1 MKNLLPFIL
10 SVFIVVSCKKD
21 DDVTVP
27 ICSEPTNIQA
37 TSITQNTAVLTWDD
51 ANASATFVIEYGLS
65 GFSIGTGTIVNI
77 NTNNISLSGL
87 DANTSYDVYLQ
98 SVCSVSN
105 LSMQSQVFSF
115 NTLPPLVNPQF
126 LANLSDLN
134 IFSGDL
140 ADLIPS
146 IYTFEYDLVT
156 PLFTDYAHKQRLIAL
171 PPDTS
176 MHFIDNGFP
185 EFPNGTLIAKTF
197 YYNEDD
203 RDESLGRTI
212 IETRVLIKTNNEW
225 ELGNYTWNV
234 AQTEAVLT
242 TESALVPISFI
253 DEDGETKNIDY
264 VIPSASDC
272 FTCHSNAGNETPIGP
287 KLRTMNMNDQLQN
300 LIDMQYLTG
309 ISDVSSIEQLPD
321 WENTSYS
328 REERSR
334 AYFDVNCAHCHS
346 DGGFCE
352 TQSSLRL
359 LWETPFDDTNIYTQ
373 RFSIINRMQTYQQG
387 FSMPYIGTTFIHAE
401 GFELIQSYLN
411 GL

>member
-10 SVFIVVSCKKD
+10 SVFILVSCKKD

>member
-10 SVFIVVSCKKD
+10 SVFILVSCKKD

-253 DEDGETKNIDY
+253 DEDGETKNVDY

>member
-1 MKNLLPFIL
+1 
-10 SVFIVVSCKKD
+10 
-21 DDVTVP
+21 
-27 ICSEPTNIQA
+27 
-37 TSITQNTAVLTWDD
+37 
-51 ANASATFVIEYGLS
+51 
-65 GFSIGTGTIVNI
+65 
-77 NTNNISLSGL
+77 
-87 DANTSYDVYLQ
+87 
-98 SVCSVSN
+98 
-105 LSMQSQVFSF
+105 MQSQVFSF

-253 DEDGETKNIDY
+253 DEDGETKNVDY

>member
-10 SVFIVVSCKKD
+10 SVFILVSCKKD

-225 ELGNYTWNV
+225 ELGNYTWNE

-253 DEDGETKNIDY
+253 DEDGETKNVDY